1 MSTKIKKLIVR
12 YKILF
17 IIIGILFFLPI
28 AYYLLQFIYIIGK
41 YFGIFMRNIYEI
53 VTNFS

>member
-28 AYYLLQFIYIIGK
+28 AYYVLQFIYIIGK
-41 YFGIFMRNIYEI
+41 YFGIFIRNIYEI
-53 VTNFS
+53 VINFS

>member
-28 AYYLLQFIYIIGK
+28 AYYVLQFIYIIGK
-41 YFGIFMRNIYEI
+41 YIGIFMRSSYEI
-53 VTNFS
+53 VTKFT